1 MNHEI
6 QSRRILKY
14 WTIRKLSADT
24 CSATW
29 CWPAWSVSKRRR
41 ETRNADTV
49 SHLSSWNGPLLIEER
64 VKFEHVCPI
73 SLSNNFGLRLL
84 LPSWTAFSLRLSNT
98 NSLTRE
104 SRAST
109 WFWSTNCQT
118 ERRPLVFQQFQVYRG
133 FVYKAIDHPPL
144 SVTLLFLSLI
154 FNSYSWIIEKLV
166 CNCSYKDLDDFA
178 HENWK

>member
-29 CWPAWSVSKRRR
+29 CWSAWSVSKRRR
-41 ETRNADTV
+41 ETKMLIPFHIFPREM
-49 SHLSSWNGPLLIEER
+49 GLLIEER

-84 LPSWTAFSLRLSNT
+84 LPSWTAFFLRLSNT

-144 SVTLLFLSLI
+144 SVTLLFLSLV

-166 CNCSYKDLDDFA
+166 CNCSYKDLDDFIYK
-178 HENWK
+178 NWK